1 MVEKLKEVRNVGEL
15 EDSQPAMIVTLDLV
29 VEDHEE
35 ADDKAGKSDTTQTD
49 ENLLADA
56 HPWRMADAQED
67 WLVIVNYWK
76 RLRSRRL
83 TWSDLRSFGRSA
95 VEEDILRTRT
105 KV

>member
-1 MVEKLKEVRNVGEL
+1 LVEKLKEVRNVGEL

-67 WLVIVNYWK
+67 WLVIVNYG
-76 RLRSRRL
+76 RDYGRE
-83 TWSDLRSFGRSA
+83 DLRGQTCGPLGGARWKKTF
-95 VEEDILRTRT
+95 
-105 KV
+105 

>member
-1 MVEKLKEVRNVGEL
+1 LVEKLKEVRNVGEL

-56 HPWRMADAQED
+56 HPGRMADAQED
-67 WLVIVNYWK
+67 WLVIVNYG
-76 RLRSRRL
+76 RDYGRE
-83 TWSDLRSFGRSA
+83 DLRGQTCGPLGGARWKKTF
-95 VEEDILRTRT
+95 
-105 KV
+105 